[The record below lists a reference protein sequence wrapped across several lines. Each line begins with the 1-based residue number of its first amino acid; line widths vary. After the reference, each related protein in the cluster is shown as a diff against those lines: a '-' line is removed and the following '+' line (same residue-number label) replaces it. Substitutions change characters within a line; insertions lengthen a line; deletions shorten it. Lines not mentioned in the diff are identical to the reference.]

1 MLTVEGVTIPG
12 TALIIGKTDYMSLGI
27 TTIYC
32 DTIDLYKE
40 RIEGEKYLVEG
51 KWRDLKQ
58 REEIIKVKGKDGMKE
73 EKHIVR

>member
-1 MLTVEGVTIPG
+1 
-12 TALIIGKTDYMSLGI
+12 MSLGI

-51 KWRDLKQ
+51 KWRNLKQ

>member
-1 MLTVEGVTIPG
+1 VTIPG
-12 TALIIGKTDYMSLGI
+12 APHIIGKTDYMAVGV

-40 RIEGEKYLVEG
+40 HIEGDKYLVEG
-51 KWRDLKQ
+51 QWRDLKQ
-58 REEIIKVKGKDGMKE
+58 REEIIKVKGKDGMRE